1 MRHSFAA
8 HLLQAGFDIR
18 AVQSLLA
25 HADVCATMIYTHA
38 VKVGRGGVRSP
49 PALLAGQANPQR
61 NHRKFGDAVAAR
73 QSSDWRTAFKEK
85 LDMAPTSILA
95 NALATLAALTLLA
108 PPTQAQTPYPQER
121 VTLVTH
127 SSPGGGTDVFLREL
141 SKHLAPLM
149 KTNFAIENVRGGS
162 GATAVAKVAGS
173 PPNGAMFY
181 GTTPTYIQ
189 TTLLSKPAVGYDGLD
204 PIAIVFIDP
213 EVIYT
218 RAESPFK
225 SLGDVIAH
233 AKANPGKS
241 RWGASNPASLER
253 LALERLSRTAGV
265 KVPIVSHDGGG
276 DQMIGVLNGT
286 YDIGIGEIQELRAQL
301 DAGKVR
307 LLATLSEKRL
317 EGLDG
322 LLTAKEQGFN
332 LVVTKFRGLA
342 GPKGLPD
349 DIAKAWEDALRK
361 AIASP
366 EYKAQ
371 YSKEHLIPIV
381 MGRAEA
387 RRFTAEFAKEVTE
400 SLKELGVIK

>member
-1 MRHSFAA
+1 MKLTSSLCAVAA
-8 HLLQAGFDIR
+8 L
-18 AVQSLLA
+18 
-25 HADVCATMIYTHA
+25 
-38 VKVGRGGVRSP
+38 
-49 PALLAGQANPQR
+49 ALLASP
-61 NHRKFGDAVAAR
+61 V
-73 QSSDWRTAFKEK
+73 
-85 LDMAPTSILA
+85 
-95 NALATLAALTLLA
+95 
-108 PPTQAQTPYPQER
+108 QAQSPYPQNR

-141 SKHLAPLM
+141 TKHLAPLM
-149 KTNFAIENVRGGS
+149 GTSFSVENVRGGS

-173 PPNGAMFY
+173 APNGAMFY

-218 RAESPFK
+218 RSESPFK
-225 SLGDVIAH
+225 TLADVINY

-253 LALERLSRTAGV
+253 LALERLARSTGV
-265 KVPIVSHDGGG
+265 KAPIVSHEGGG

-286 YDIGIGEIQELRAQL
+286 YDIGIGEIQELRGQL

-307 LLATLSEKRL
+307 LLATLSEQR
-317 EGLDG
+317 LDG
-322 LLTAKEQGFN
+322 LGDLPTAKEQGFDV
-332 LVVTKFRGLA
+332 VVTKFRGLA
-342 GPKGLPD
+342 GPKGLSD
-349 DIAKAWEDALRK
+349 EIAKAWEDALRK

-371 YSKEHLIPIV
+371 YTKEHLMPMV
-381 MGRAEA
+381 LGRAEA
-387 RRFTAEFAKEVTE
+387 RRFTAGFAKEVTE
-400 SLKELGVIK
+400 SLKELGIIK